1 MFLTGCIRVWPK
13 VTRLPFLLAASTL
26 LSGCSDAVPES
37 SLVGTY
43 RANYGGETTTLI
55 LKPDHTF
62 THTVVANGQKV
73 EEQTSTWT
81 VSQLESKWYK
91 WTTVDFTKFV
101 TTRSYRI
108 SEEIRLQRPMKAGWV
123 SEVERSWLGRIDL
136 CFDSDVGY
144 CYTKQSGP

>member
-1 MFLTGCIRVWPK
+1 MWPK
-13 VTRLPFLLAASTL
+13 VTRFPLLLAATL

-37 SLVGTY
+37 NLVGTY
-43 RANYGGETTTLI
+43 VANYGGETATLI

-62 THTVVANGQKV
+62 THAVVVNGQKV

-81 VSQLESKWYK
+81 VRQLDARWYK

-101 TTRSYRI
+101 TARSYRNN
-108 SEEIRLQRPMKAGWV
+108 EESRLPQRPINAGWV
-123 SEVERSWLGRIDL
+123 SQVERSWLGRIEL

-144 CYTKQSGP
+144 CYTKHSGP